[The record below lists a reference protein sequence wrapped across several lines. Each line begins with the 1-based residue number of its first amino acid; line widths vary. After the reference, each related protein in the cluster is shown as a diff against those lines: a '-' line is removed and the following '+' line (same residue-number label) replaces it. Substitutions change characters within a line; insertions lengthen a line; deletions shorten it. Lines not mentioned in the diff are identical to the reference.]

1 MELSTEFTR
10 TVYDNLRL
18 KSKILAF
25 VIGAVVVLQVIGIIF
40 VYQKGLLQKYNITSI
55 AFFGPCIITVACIS
69 EIYAYRFFKRKINEL
84 APVSNWIIYG
94 TTTIEVS
101 FPTLILTF
109 VLLLRANFPGVS
121 ANLIIS
127 SPPFIMYFI
136 MIALSSLVMNVRLC
150 FYSGMMAGLQY
161 LALVI
166 ILAKVNMLNEL
177 DIPNAFSRAVFLV
190 AFGII
195 IGFVSRKIL
204 ESVRS
209 SLESKNKLIHELDSM
224 VREKTKEIHAQ
235 KEELAEKNKDI
246 TDSINYARNIQ
257 DSILPELDNIKAL
270 WPDIFIFYQ
279 PKDIV
284 SGDFYW
290 FHKTGETEFLLACC
304 DCTGHGVP
312 GAFMSMLCSS
322 KLHEA
327 ALQSSEPDQVLFH
340 ANNRIKHHLGQQVN
354 GKNKDGME
362 VCLVKI
368 DTRSRTVKYAGA
380 NRPLWIY
387 KNKTSHLEEVKPT
400 KTSIASS
407 TDFDSSYNMHTFKL
421 EKGDILYATS
431 DGYSDQFGGKSDK
444 KYMAKN
450 FKTFLAKK
458 ASLPMDEQ
466 LKEVRSN
473 INNWMGQREQVDDL
487 LVIGIKL

>member
-224 VREKTKEIHAQ
+224 VREKTKENHAQ
-235 KEELAEKNKDI
+235 KE
-246 TDSINYARNIQ
+246 
-257 DSILPELDNIKAL
+257 
-270 WPDIFIFYQ
+270 
-279 PKDIV
+279 
-284 SGDFYW
+284 
-290 FHKTGETEFLLACC
+290 
-304 DCTGHGVP
+304 
-312 GAFMSMLCSS
+312 
-322 KLHEA
+322 
-327 ALQSSEPDQVLFH
+327 
-340 ANNRIKHHLGQQVN
+340 
-354 GKNKDGME
+354 
-362 VCLVKI
+362 
-368 DTRSRTVKYAGA
+368 
-380 NRPLWIY
+380 
-387 KNKTSHLEEVKPT
+387 
-400 KTSIASS
+400 
-407 TDFDSSYNMHTFKL
+407 
-421 EKGDILYATS
+421 
-431 DGYSDQFGGKSDK
+431 
-444 KYMAKN
+444 
-450 FKTFLAKK
+450 
-458 ASLPMDEQ
+458 
-466 LKEVRSN
+466 
-473 INNWMGQREQVDDL
+473 
-487 LVIGIKL
+487 